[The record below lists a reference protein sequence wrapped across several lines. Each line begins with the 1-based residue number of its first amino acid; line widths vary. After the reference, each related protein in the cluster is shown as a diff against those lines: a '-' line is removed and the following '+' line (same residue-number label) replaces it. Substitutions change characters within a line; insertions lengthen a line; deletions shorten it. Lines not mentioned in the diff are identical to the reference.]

1 MGLENLHDEII
12 FVFDDI
18 YLSSGMKSADE
29 ISKSPNVK
37 LSLDLF
43 SLGIVFFKIEK
54 KNI

>member
-1 MGLENLHDEII
+1 MMKL

-18 YLSSGMKSADE
+18 YWSSGMKSAWDE
-29 ISKSPNVK
+29 ISKSPSVK

-43 SLGIVFFKIEK
+43 SLGIVFLKITEK